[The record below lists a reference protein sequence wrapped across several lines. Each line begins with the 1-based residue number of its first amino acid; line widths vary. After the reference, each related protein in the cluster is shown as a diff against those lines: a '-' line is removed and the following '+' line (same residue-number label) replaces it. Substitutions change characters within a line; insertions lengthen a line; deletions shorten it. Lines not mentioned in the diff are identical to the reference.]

1 MKIDAKLN
9 IIEEVHSIATQKL
22 SNAIE
27 MIRHLNISNMK
38 KRYFLTK
45 YFDKETFLFGNVRR
59 ITEFKHIS
67 K

>member
-9 IIEEVHSIATQKL
+9 IIEEVHSIVTQKL

-27 MIRHLNISNMK
+27 MIYHLYTSNISR
-38 KRYFLTK
+38 RYFTTK
-45 YFDKETFLFGNVRR
+45 YFETERCLFGCVRR